1 MASSS
6 FWSNIFGQAPS
17 DNEPSASVLAEWNK
31 YSTDAA
37 GKCSTSQLP
46 HTIAPWFAVP
56 FCTCKHSKLI
66 KPC

>member
-17 DNEPSASVLAEWNK
+17 ENEPSASVLAEWNK

-37 GKCSTSQLP
+37 GECSVLAAASHHRTLACVSSP
-46 HTIAPWFAVP
+46 HVEAQQM
-56 FCTCKHSKLI
+56 I

>member
-1 MASSS
+1 MASNS

-37 GKCSTSQLP
+37 GECSISHLP
-46 HTIAPWFAVP
+46 RTIAPWFAVSLN
-56 FCTCKHSKLI
+56 TCRHSKMI

>member
-37 GKCSTSQLP
+37 GECSILHLP
-46 HTIAPWFAVP
+46 RTIAPLNAVSLN
-56 FCTCKHSKLI
+56 TCRHSKMI